1 MPTRWLSLRHR
12 HPLARDDFYSQ
23 STGSYRQDF
32 DFAFTDNP
40 ATILTVPGT
49 TRTVVTGG
57 QAEIRPKTAAG
68 AMGRRRPRDRTPRAR
83 PQTSDQETRSPINDA
98 SRSEDTLIGLAFG
111 SPSHPPTS
119 FCTPK
124 IEPVPLEL
132 SPMPR
137 QQPSSLEKSIQMQSR
152 TWKKFG
158 SLFKCKEPVVKRDEI
173 QPGPTIGLPTGLVV
187 LDKSPT
193 SQTRMLAEHKLQ
205 PIQRSRADHDASS
218 TLAGKKPPSNL
229 RHAVQSE
236 EDGSQNERRERILP
250 KLELEIPT
258 APLDRY
264 SVMFRNLPAATRSS
278 SLLARRSKTLG
289 SLKSFDDNRP
299 TTKDRDDQLPHSS
312 TEESLTPLFPPRR
325 PTTPTSTRSPAGSK
339 YSLFPTTTQTP
350 VRGSGHTAAAAFEND
365 TLGAGQLKRSATSPA
380 SLSPMRDE
388 HAAAKPQPLSLRR
401 TASDERVVERTIGDG
416 RPLRRIISHE
426 QLASSPDEHTAS
438 TDKGTP
444 WSTAHSLKSSVSSAT
459 TVDEIFFD
467 IKSFRDSRGVEDGQF
482 VMTRP
487 ASAAVELARTRSKRG
502 VTTDRSQRPQGA
514 QPDEPEEAI
523 PPIPASVMTSS
534 LAVTSAVTTKHTSV
548 NTEYFDEAIAAV
560 ERLTSPTIT
569 DVVQDVPIMVCDVPV
584 YNTESPGSASVKVFS
599 NPTSIS
605 DEGHNFS
612 PQTQPKTTH
621 EVSRLIP
628 SPVVEVKEDLSP
640 NSASGSVATIVPI
653 STPPSPPAPAPP
665 APAEAPKLPKSTA
678 SRVAAVKRVDR
689 PIDDSP
695 TIPQEP
701 PRTTPSVLA
710 QSSSPLTP
718 EGEGESEIEKPPPV
732 PKKDAKY
739 IPLSRYAAKNT
750 VSRIEQA
757 GIIPTRP
764 ARANTDNGLGI
775 STSTNN
781 NTTRQHQHPP
791 RTVSLVTKERSSTL
805 PSSLRPP
812 SRPQTESSSTSPSA
826 ALRGLEKIVP
836 PPASSSSASLSLSSR
851 SQFTTTTTTGTAEVA
866 VARTVSLSRKQS
878 ARVLVPPPRLGQ
890 QAGRPNRLEAPRRQ
904 TPSPPQGQQQQQ
916 QGQALGHQHR
926 RTGSR
931 SLSRDKIKTFMFGG
945 PSGGGEQSQSDS
957 DREKEKEK
965 ERARQQLEKQVA
977 MREKEKAKEKEKE
990 RDREPQQQ
998 VLAIR
1003 KKVSESDDNVN
1014 GLEQLEPPRQWEILD
1029 KSRWE
1034 ILEKKAYSPVVVQQ
1048 ADRGHR
1054 PGLSVG
1060 LVVESV

>member
-1 MPTRWLSLRHR
+1 
-12 HPLARDDFYSQ
+12 
-23 STGSYRQDF
+23 
-32 DFAFTDNP
+32 
-40 ATILTVPGT
+40 
-49 TRTVVTGG
+49 
-57 QAEIRPKTAAG
+57 
-68 AMGRRRPRDRTPRAR
+68 
-83 PQTSDQETRSPINDA
+83 
-98 SRSEDTLIGLAFG
+98 
-111 SPSHPPTS
+111 
-119 FCTPK
+119 
-124 IEPVPLEL
+124 
-132 SPMPR
+132 
-137 QQPSSLEKSIQMQSR
+137 
-152 TWKKFG
+152 
-158 SLFKCKEPVVKRDEI
+158 
-173 QPGPTIGLPTGLVV
+173 
-187 LDKSPT
+187 
-193 SQTRMLAEHKLQ
+193 MLAEHKLQ
-205 PIQRSRADHDASS
+205 PIQRSHIDHDASS
-218 TLAGKKPPSNL
+218 TVAGKKPPSNL
-229 RHAVQSE
+229 RHAVQPG
-236 EDGSQNERRERILP
+236 EDGIPDTNGRRERTLP

-299 TTKDRDDQLPHSS
+299 TTKDRDDQLPRSA
-312 TEESLTPLFPPRR
+312 TEESLTPLFPPRW

-350 VRGSGHTAAAAFEND
+350 VKGPGHTAAAAFEND
-365 TLGAGQLKRSATSPA
+365 KLGASQLKRSATSPA

-388 HAAAKPQPLSLRR
+388 HAVAKPQPLSLRR
-401 TASDERVVERTIGDG
+401 TTSDERVVEGTIGDG

-438 TDKGTP
+438 TDRGTP

-502 VTTDRSQRPQGA
+502 VTTDRSQRPQGT
-514 QPDEPEEAI
+514 QPDEPEEPI

-534 LAVTSAVTTKHTSV
+534 LAVTSAATTKHTSV

-569 DVVQDVPIMVCDVPV
+569 DVVQDVPIMVCDVPAV
-584 YNTESPGSASVKVFS
+584 VAATQSPGSASINVFS
-599 NPTSIS
+599 SPTTIS

-612 PQTQPKTTH
+612 PQQPKRTH
-621 EVSRLIP
+621 EVSHLIP

-653 STPPSPPAPAPP
+653 STPPSLPAPAPP
-665 APAEAPKLPKSTA
+665 APAEATKLPKSTA
-678 SRVAAVKRVDR
+678 SRVTAVKRVDR

-718 EGEGESEIEKPPPV
+718 EGKGESENEKPPPV

-764 ARANTDNGLGI
+764 ARANTDDGLGI
-775 STSTNN
+775 STSTNS
-781 NTTRQHQHPP
+781 NTTRQHRHPP
-791 RTVSLVTKERSSTL
+791 RTVPLVTKERSSTL

-851 SQFTTTTTTGTAEVA
+851 SQFATTTTGNAEVA

-890 QAGRPNRLEAPRRQ
+890 QAGRPCRLEAPRQQ
-904 TPSPPQGQQQQQ
+904 TPSPPQQQQQQQQ
-916 QGQALGHQHR
+916 QGVGHRHR

-931 SLSRDKIKTFMFGG
+931 SLSRDKIKTFMFG
-945 PSGGGEQSQSDS
+945 PSGGEQSQSDS

-977 MREKEKAKEKEKE
+977 MREKEKEKAREKE
-990 RDREPQQQ
+990 REREPPQ

-1003 KKVSESDDNVN
+1003 KKVSDDNVH

>member
-1 MPTRWLSLRHR
+1 
-12 HPLARDDFYSQ
+12 
-23 STGSYRQDF
+23 
-32 DFAFTDNP
+32 
-40 ATILTVPGT
+40 
-49 TRTVVTGG
+49 
-57 QAEIRPKTAAG
+57 
-68 AMGRRRPRDRTPRAR
+68 
-83 PQTSDQETRSPINDA
+83 
-98 SRSEDTLIGLAFG
+98 
-111 SPSHPPTS
+111 
-119 FCTPK
+119 
-124 IEPVPLEL
+124 
-132 SPMPR
+132 
-137 QQPSSLEKSIQMQSR
+137 
-152 TWKKFG
+152 
-158 SLFKCKEPVVKRDEI
+158 
-173 QPGPTIGLPTGLVV
+173 
-187 LDKSPT
+187 
-193 SQTRMLAEHKLQ
+193 
-205 PIQRSRADHDASS
+205 
-218 TLAGKKPPSNL
+218 
-229 RHAVQSE
+229 
-236 EDGSQNERRERILP
+236 
-250 KLELEIPT
+250 
-258 APLDRY
+258 
-264 SVMFRNLPAATRSS
+264 
-278 SLLARRSKTLG
+278 
-289 SLKSFDDNRP
+289 
-299 TTKDRDDQLPHSS
+299 
-312 TEESLTPLFPPRR
+312 
-325 PTTPTSTRSPAGSK
+325 
-339 YSLFPTTTQTP
+339 
-350 VRGSGHTAAAAFEND
+350 
-365 TLGAGQLKRSATSPA
+365 
-380 SLSPMRDE
+380 
-388 HAAAKPQPLSLRR
+388 
-401 TASDERVVERTIGDG
+401 
-416 RPLRRIISHE
+416 
-426 QLASSPDEHTAS
+426 
-438 TDKGTP
+438 
-444 WSTAHSLKSSVSSAT
+444 
-459 TVDEIFFD
+459 
-467 IKSFRDSRGVEDGQF
+467 
-482 VMTRP
+482 
-487 ASAAVELARTRSKRG
+487 
-502 VTTDRSQRPQGA
+502 
-514 QPDEPEEAI
+514 
-523 PPIPASVMTSS
+523 MTSS
-534 LAVTSAVTTKHTSV
+534 LAVTSAATTKHTSV

-569 DVVQDVPIMVCDVPV
+569 DVVQDVPIMVCDAPV

-599 NPTSIS
+599 SLTSIS

-612 PQTQPKTTH
+612 PQTQPKRTH

-653 STPPSPPAPAPP
+653 ATPPSPPAPA
-665 APAEAPKLPKSTA
+665 APQAPTEAPKLAKSTA

-701 PRTTPSVLA
+701 PRTTPSVHA

-718 EGEGESEIEKPPPV
+718 PGEGESEDENEKPPPV

-764 ARANTDNGLGI
+764 ARANTDNGVGI
-775 STSTNN
+775 STSTNS

-812 SRPQTESSSTSPSA
+812 SRPQMESSSTSPSA

-851 SQFTTTTTTGTAEVA
+851 SQFTTTTTTTGNAEVA

-890 QAGRPNRLEAPRRQ
+890 QAGRPNPSRLEAPRRQ
-904 TPSPPQGQQQQQ
+904 TPSPPQGQQQQQQ

-945 PSGGGEQSQSDS
+945 SSGGGEQSQSDS

-977 MREKEKAKEKEKE
+977 MREKEKVKEKE
-990 RDREPQQQ
+990 REREREPQQQ